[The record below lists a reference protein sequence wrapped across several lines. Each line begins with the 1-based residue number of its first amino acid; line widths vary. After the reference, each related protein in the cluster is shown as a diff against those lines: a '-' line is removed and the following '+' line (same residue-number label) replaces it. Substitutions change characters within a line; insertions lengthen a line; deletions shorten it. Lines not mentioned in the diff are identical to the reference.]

1 MKLKDKIFSSEPVN
15 ISRQWELDLARAVII
30 FCLAIIHVT
39 IECTTDEGLCSGIP
53 YLFDTIIGGPFSAP
67 MYMFVM
73 GVGMC
78 YTKRNSPKDHFI
90 RGAKIFAIGYILN
103 ICRFLIPYSIGYFIT
118 GDYEVYI
125 EPLLYKV
132 LCNDILTF
140 AGLAMMIMALF
151 VKLKLSNAWMLIITT
166 VMCVLGTLL
175 NGVDVVSP
183 LGNIFLGY
191 LIGTEDAAG
200 MVLSD
205 FPILNWLIFPVFG
218 YVFGSVLKHVKDKKL
233 FYLTFSLPALIVAIV
248 YFALG
253 IYFGTGM
260 FGEGQNCYY
269 HMIFPDVIASLCL
282 TLGMVGVYYFIVK
295 ILPGKTFYFAW
306 SISENITPIYFI
318 HWVLVSVVVNL
329 CMYVIRGTTLLTPW
343 QVVGL
348 GTVISI
354 ASIVI
359 AHFFT
364 KCTGRRKNKCKND
377 IDFKAQ
383 SY

>member
-1 MKLKDKIFSSEPVN
+1 MKPKDKIFANEPIN
-15 ISRQWELDLARAVII
+15 TSRQWELDLARAVII

-78 YTKRNSPKDHFI
+78 YTRRNTPKEHFI
-90 RGAKIFAIGYILN
+90 RGAKIFTVGYALN

-118 GDYEVYI
+118 GDYAYYI
-125 EPLLYKV
+125 EPLIYKV
-132 LCNDILTF
+132 FCNDILTF

-151 VKLKLSNAWMLIITT
+151 VKLKFSNIVMLIIAT
-166 VMCVLGTLL
+166 VMCGFGTLL

-191 LIGTEDAAG
+191 VIGTEDAAG

-205 FPILNWLIFPVFG
+205 FPILNWLMFPVCG
-218 YVFGSVLKHVKDKKL
+218 YVFGSVLKRVKDKKL
-233 FYLTFSLPALIVAIV
+233 FYLTFALPALIIAIV
-248 YFALG
+248 YFTLG
-253 IYFGTGM
+253 IYFERGM

-269 HMIFPDVIASLCL
+269 HMIFSDVLASLCL
-282 TLGMVGVYYFIVK
+282 TVGMIGVYYFILK
-295 ILPGKTFYFAW
+295 IFPKKIFYVAW

-318 HWVLVSVVVNL
+318 HWVLVSFVVNL

-348 GTVISI
+348 GTAISI

-364 KCTGRRKNKCKND
+364 KWIGRRKINAKET
-377 IDFKAQ
+377 
-383 SY
+383 